1 MTKKEKTM
9 QNEPKCL
16 LCGQTSQDVPL
27 VNVTYKGK
35 LIYICSE
42 HLPVLI
48 HEPQKLAEK
57 LEKAVAE

>member
-1 MTKKEKTM
+1 M

-16 LCGQTSQDVPL
+16 LCGETSQELPL
-27 VNVTYKGK
+27 INVTYKGK
-35 LIYICSE
+35 QIYICSG

-57 LEKAVAE
+57 LEKAVSE